1 MYVRGV
7 LGALS
12 SPGVKAARCP
22 LVDTSGKRAAFKDS
36 LNLLIAIVGFHVN
49 RFGALLKQCNA
60 CAVVVGVI
68 AAFFFIH
75 ADIPKV
81 KRIAATTPAQSAAK
95 SGGVIR
101 VSLG

>member
-49 RFGALLKQCNA
+49 NYM
-60 CAVVVGVI
+60 
-68 AAFFFIH
+68 
-75 ADIPKV
+75 PWSS
-81 KRIAATTPAQSAAK
+81 PS
-95 SGGVIR
+95 
-101 VSLG
+101 